1 LSLSGQFLIDDT
13 FLAGEGVTDFDA
25 YRVDPSQPLSSDF
38 FMPDSRQPPA
48 GREFGGEGLMLAR
61 VTAQPDHRNRE
72 ASHDLPQVQASRTAP
87 VPLSSNQNGGPARAG
102 PQTKRTARVSA
113 DQDCSNCGGVI
124 VDPFGG
130 AGTTLIAAADWRYR
144 APRRQRSALRAV

>member
-1 LSLSGQFLIDDT
+1 MSLSGQFLIDDT

-61 VTAQPDHRNRE
+61 VTAQSDHRNRE
-72 ASHDLPQVQASRTAP
+72 ASHDLPQVP
-87 VPLSSNQNGGPARAG
+87 IMWF
-102 PQTKRTARVSA
+102 ARVH
-113 DQDCSNCGGVI
+113 
-124 VDPFGG
+124 G
-130 AGTTLIAAADWRYR
+130 AK
-144 APRRQRSALRAV
+144 